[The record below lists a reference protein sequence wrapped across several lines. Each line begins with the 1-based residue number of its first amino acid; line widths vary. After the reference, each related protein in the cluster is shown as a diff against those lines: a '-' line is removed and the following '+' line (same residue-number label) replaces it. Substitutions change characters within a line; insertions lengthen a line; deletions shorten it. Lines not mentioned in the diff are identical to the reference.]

1 MEPARKPRAA
11 VFDWDGTLCP
21 DYTIMPWIKF
31 LVTKSLFA
39 PESVTR
45 MERLFDGFKSKA
57 VDEEQLCL
65 QAATI
70 YGEGLTGKHCKAV
83 DAAATE
89 FAVRQKPELHNFAEP
104 LISLLMRS
112 GVSCV
117 VVSGAPLEVLNAHC
131 QILAL
136 DNVFGLE
143 LKRAASET
151 FSSEVLMNC
160 GLSETKAAT
169 VSQLSEEFDI
179 QFGFGNSIRDI
190 PILTGAR
197 NGVVV
202 SAQPQTFPTHIRS
215 SLNFSAPETILSI
228 VEELLEES
236 GRGNW

>member
-1 MEPARKPRAA
+1 MEN
-11 VFDWDGTLCP
+11 
-21 DYTIMPWIKF
+21 M
-31 LVTKSLFA
+31 
-39 PESVTR
+39 
-45 MERLFDGFKSKA
+45 FDGFKSKA

-70 YGEGLTGKHCKAV
+70 YGEGLASKHCKAV
-83 DAAATE
+83 DAAAIE
-89 FAVRQKPELHNFAEP
+89 FAARQKLELYNFAEP
-104 LISLLMRS
+104 LISLLRKS

-117 VVSGAPLEVLNAHC
+117 VASGAPLEILNAHC
-131 QILAL
+131 EILAL

-151 FSSEVLMNC
+151 FNCEVLRNC

-169 VSQLSEEFDI
+169 VGQLSEEFNI

-197 NGVVV
+197 HGVVV
-202 SAQPQTFPTHIRS
+202 GAEPQTFPPRVRTG
-215 SLNFSAPETILSI
+215 LNFSTPETILRI

-236 GRGNW
+236 GRWNK